1 MKSDSDGACR
11 ATAPGDA
18 GVTESLAFEAG
29 LAEAAD
35 PANAAS
41 VAGGAALTTLQSR
54 WLHLPCPV
62 CRHTFRLGDEVDLDR
77 AGGARHRPTTR
88 VCRRGEAGE
97 VRTDADAAEFFMG
110 LEETWPPPAGLAVRR
125 LVSGDPL
132 LAPAYAGFRRHT
144 CAVCGHTLR
153 PGDAIVRCPCSPSAP
168 LCQVAIHRDPVQG
181 LHCWD
186 AWNPGGYL
194 RYCPATSRKL
204 DE

>member
-1 MKSDSDGACR
+1 MTRDSDGAGRVEAAGEACVSER
-11 ATAPGDA
+11 A
-18 GVTESLAFEAG
+18 AFEAG
-29 LAEAAD
+29 LAQAAD
-35 PANAAS
+35 PANAVSA
-41 VAGGAALTTLQSR
+41 AGGTAVTTLQSR
-54 WLHLPCPV
+54 WLHLPCPR
-62 CRHTFRLGDEVDLDR
+62 CRHTFRLGDEVDVDR
-77 AGGARHRPTTR
+77 DGGARHRPSVR
-88 VCRRGEAGE
+88 ICRRDEAGE
-97 VRTDADAAEFFMG
+97 ARTDAEAAEFFKG
-110 LEETWPPPAGLAVRR
+110 LEQTWPPPPGLPVRR
-125 LVSGDPL
+125 LALGDAL

-168 LCQVAIHRDPVQG
+168 VCQVAIHRDPVQG

>member
-1 MKSDSDGACR
+1 VSER
-11 ATAPGDA
+11 I
-18 GVTESLAFEAG
+18 AFEAG

-41 VAGGAALTTLQSR
+41 VAGGHAVTTLRSR
-54 WLHLPCPV
+54 WLHLPCPL
-62 CRHTFRLGDEVDLDR
+62 CRHTFRLGDEVDLGSD
-77 AGGARHRPTTR
+77 GVARHGPAVR
-88 VCRRGEAGE
+88 VCGRRDACA
-97 VRTDADAAEFFMG
+97 VRSDAEAAEFFTG
-110 LEETWPPPAGLAVRR
+110 LEETWPPPPGLPVRR
-125 LVSGDPL
+125 LALGHPL
-132 LAPAYAGFRRHT
+132 LAPPYAGFRRHT

-168 LCQVAIHRDPVQG
+168 VCQVAIHRDPVQG